1 MRFKDRFAMF
11 MQGRNGIDALEIAL
25 AVLYLVL
32 TFVNVFF
39 TSTILYTVCL
49 VIFIALVFRFLS
61 TNIDKRY
68 RENLKYLQFQNQLKG
83 LFLRKKNRANENK
96 NYCFKRCPNCGKT
109 LRLPRIKGKHN
120 TKCPVCGCNFSV
132 RVWFGKR

>member
-61 TNIDKRY
+61 TNIDKR
-68 RENLKYLQFQNQLKG
+68 
-83 LFLRKKNRANENK
+83 
-96 NYCFKRCPNCGKT
+96 
-109 LRLPRIKGKHN
+109 
-120 TKCPVCGCNFSV
+120 
-132 RVWFGKR
+132 